1 MSRSARIALLA
12 APAALLAAALLWIAG
27 WFAVAHLVE
36 AQALGWMEQ
45 ERAAGTR
52 ISHRRLAV
60 EGFPLRWTLVAEG
73 YAIARDAPQP
83 QSASGPRLE
92 AGIVPWDLSRVPLR
106 FPGLHRLERDGLALE
121 VEAARPEATL
131 SLRAGGG
138 VAGIRAE
145 LGDVSL
151 RVPGA
156 AGAARAARIVVDIR
170 EIDPP
175 DPATRSFL
183 ALSLSVA
190 ELVPPPGT
198 RAPFDRAL
206 RGGEIELSLR
216 GERARTGTQA
226 ARIAAWRDSGGVLE
240 MPRLRLD
247 WPPVMVSGDG
257 TATLDARNRPEAAL
271 SLRIAGVPD
280 LLQALSRAGLLPL
293 QQAAML
299 GALASGMARTDPAT
313 GRAEVAV
320 PVTAQNG
327 RLSLAGIPVMRL
339 QPLEF
344 GPR

>member
-1 MSRSARIALLA
+1 MNRATRLARAGAVALA
-12 APAALLAAALLWIAG
+12 AMALLWAG
-27 WFAVAHLVE
+27 AWFAVARLVE
-36 AQALGWMEQ
+36 GGAQAWIDQ
-45 ERAAGTR
+45 ERAAGAR
-52 ISHRRLAV
+52 IAHRRLAV
-60 EGFPLRWTLVAEG
+60 EGFPLRWTLVAED

-83 QSASGPRLE
+83 QSASGARLE
-92 AGIVPWDLSRVPLR
+92 AGIEPWDLSRVKLR
-106 FPGLHRLERDGLALE
+106 LPGAHRLERDGLALE
-121 VEAARPEATL
+121 VEAARPDAML
-131 SLRAGGG
+131 ALRADGRF
-138 VAGIRAE
+138 AGIRAD

-151 RVPGA
+151 RAPGA
-156 AGAARAARIVVDIR
+156 AGAARAARIMLDIR

-175 DPATRSFL
+175 DPATRAFL

-206 RGGEIELSLR
+206 RSGEVELALR
-216 GERARTGTQA
+216 GERAPTGTQA

-240 MPRLRLD
+240 MPRLRID
-247 WPPVMVSGDG
+247 WPPVTIAGDG

-271 SLRIAGVPD
+271 SLRIAGLPD
-280 LLQALSRAGLLPL
+280 LLQALSRAGLMPL

-313 GRAEVAV
+313 GRAEVTV

-339 QPLEF
+339 QPLDL

>member
-1 MSRSARIALLA
+1 MNRATRLARAGAVALA
-12 APAALLAAALLWIAG
+12 AMALLWAAA
-27 WFAVAHLVE
+27 WFAVARLVE
-36 AQALGWMEQ
+36 GGAQAWIDQ
-45 ERAAGTR
+45 ERAAGAR
-52 ISHRRLAV
+52 IAHRRLAV
-60 EGFPLRWTLVAEG
+60 EGFPLRWTLVAED

-83 QSASGPRLE
+83 QSASGARLE
-92 AGIVPWDLSRVPLR
+92 AGIEPWDLSRVKLR
-106 FPGLHRLERDGLALE
+106 LPGAHRLERDGLALE
-121 VEAARPEATL
+121 VEAARPDAML
-131 SLRAGGG
+131 ALRADGRF
-138 VAGIRAE
+138 AGIRAD

-151 RVPGA
+151 RAPGA

-175 DPATRSFL
+175 DPATRAFL

-190 ELVPPPGT
+190 ELVPPPGM

-206 RGGEIELSLR
+206 RSGEIELALR
-216 GERARTGTQA
+216 GERARSGTQA

-240 MPRLRLD
+240 MPRLRID
-247 WPPVMVSGDG
+247 WPPVTIAGDG

-271 SLRIAGVPD
+271 SLRIAGLPD
-280 LLQALSRAGLLPL
+280 LLQALSRAGLMPL

-313 GRAEVAV
+313 GRAEVTV

-339 QPLEF
+339 QPLEL

>member
-1 MSRSARIALLA
+1 SFDGTKLIFALRK
-12 APAALLAAALLWIAG
+12 ALI
-27 WFAVAHLVE
+27 E
-36 AQALGWMEQ
+36 
-45 ERAAGTR
+45 ER
-52 ISHRRLAV
+52 LNL
-60 EGFPLRWTLVAEG
+60 P
-73 YAIARDAPQP
+73 D
-83 QSASGPRLE
+83 
-92 AGIVPWDLSRVPLR
+92 
-106 FPGLHRLERDGLALE
+106 RLERDGLARE
-121 VEAARPEATL
+121 GEAARPDAVL
-131 SLRAGGG
+131 ALRGDGRF
-138 VAGIRAE
+138 AGIRAE

>member
-1 MSRSARIALLA
+1 
-12 APAALLAAALLWIAG
+12 
-27 WFAVAHLVE
+27 V
-36 AQALGWMEQ
+36 
-45 ERAAGTR
+45 
-52 ISHRRLAV
+52 
-60 EGFPLRWTLVAEG
+60 
-73 YAIARDAPQP
+73 
-83 QSASGPRLE
+83 
-92 AGIVPWDLSRVPLR
+92 
-106 FPGLHRLERDGLALE
+106 HRLERDGLALE
-121 VEAARPEATL
+121 VEAARPEAVL
-131 SLRAGGG
+131 ALRGDGRF
-138 VAGIRAE
+138 AGIRAE

>member
-1 MSRSARIALLA
+1 MNRATRLARAGAVALA
-12 APAALLAAALLWIAG
+12 AMALLWAG
-27 WFAVAHLVE
+27 AWFAVARLVE
-36 AQALGWMEQ
+36 GGAQAWIDQ
-45 ERAAGTR
+45 ERAAGAR
-52 ISHRRLAV
+52 IAHRRLAV
-60 EGFPLRWTLVAEG
+60 EGFPLRWTLVAED

-83 QSASGPRLE
+83 QSASGARLE
-92 AGIVPWDLSRVPLR
+92 AGIEPWDLSRVKLR
-106 FPGLHRLERDGLALE
+106 LPGAHRLERDGLALE
-121 VEAARPEATL
+121 VEAARPDAML
-131 SLRAGGG
+131 ALRADGRF
-138 VAGIRAE
+138 AGIRAD

-151 RVPGA
+151 RAPGA

-175 DPATRSFL
+175 DPATRAFL

-206 RGGEIELSLR
+206 RSGEVELALR
-216 GERARTGTQA
+216 GDRAPTGTQA

-240 MPRLRLD
+240 MPRLRID
-247 WPPVMVSGDG
+247 WPPVTIAGDG

-271 SLRIAGVPD
+271 SLRIAGLPD
-280 LLQALSRAGLLPL
+280 LLQALSRAGLMPL

>member
-1 MSRSARIALLA
+1 MSRAPRLALA
-12 APAALLAAALLWIAG
+12 GAAALATAALLWAG
-27 WFAVAHLVE
+27 AWLAVARLVE
-36 AQALGWMEQ
+36 GGAQAWIEQ
-45 ERAAGTR
+45 ERAAGAR
-52 ISHRRLAV
+52 IAHRRLAV
-60 EGFPLRWTLVAEG
+60 EGFPLRWTLVAED

-92 AGIVPWDLSRVPLR
+92 AGIVPWDLSRVKLR
-106 FPGLHRLERDGLALE
+106 FPGAHRLERDGLALE
-121 VEAARPEATL
+121 VEAARPDAL
-131 SLRAGGG
+131 LALRGDGRF
-138 VAGIRAE
+138 AGIRAE
-145 LGDVSL
+145 LGDVML

-156 AGAARAARIVVDIR
+156 AGAARAARIVVDAR

-175 DPATRSFL
+175 DPATRAFL

-190 ELVPPPGT
+190 ELLPPPGA
-198 RAPFDRAL
+198 RAPFDRPL
-206 RGGEIELSLR
+206 RSAEIELALR

-226 ARIAAWRDSGGVLE
+226 ARIAAWRESGGVLE
-240 MPRLRLD
+240 MPRLRID
-247 WPPVMVSGDG
+247 WPPVMVAGDG

-271 SLRIAGVPD
+271 SLRIAGLPD
-280 LLQALSRAGLLPL
+280 LLQAMSRAGLIPL